1 MESIPKSFYDEFG
14 EHLSANVK
22 IMCKDITWEAK
33 IDMELGKICDLGS
46 FMKFYEIKIYNLVQ
60 FDFYGN
66 NLFLVKKFKD
76 STVECEYPITN
87 QKVFMD
93 NEKLHTVW
101 RKEQYVIDGWSL
113 EYDKAHALWSF
124 SSHHN
129 YVNYF
134 EKKIKFYDIDEN
146 VNNTC
151 LNLELENL
159 YKNWKHVTK
168 VYLTFVER
176 SWEIGIEWVAGK
188 CYFGK
193 GWSEFV
199 TETELY
205 VGDSLLLFKEPS
217 SRYDNINVCIVKG
230 KDNVIDMSEGSKEFS
245 ASFYKVLS
253 ELSINDSVLVV
264 PKLIKDNYGWKL
276 NDIRKVEVGGES
288 SFVFYNYKRGYV
300 SNLEKFMKYFNLKA
314 GETVIF
320 TMDSNSVEE
329 SGVEENDI
337 GIKVAE
343 SRSIKVNLLNG
354 RFPLFVVVL
363 DRFTMDCNELILPER
378 FLLEC
383 HKKIPFHVKLQM
395 PNGHQIHVHFK
406 KKENSLSC
414 VSAFMKDCQKL
425 FGCVMVFSYK
435 GEGNFLVNVLKDD
448 FCEVDYFEFRTIP
461 RAPVHN
467 QDNINGVGW
476 KFLIRASKNAID
488 SFEIEIPGRFVRRFG
503 KGIPGTV
510 SFVLRNGKNFSGQYL
525 HNERKILGLVEIIM
539 YTHLEEGELCLF
551 TYCGNG
557 KFEIVVFDISKVEKN
572 FEYTVTEDDVNN
584 SEEVLLEN
592 TAGNEIIDAEM
603 TDESMDSDTNMENV
617 NGETIVQYIPGYI
630 KPGNRNF
637 RHGWNQFAKYNK
649 LSLNETVT
657 MVDEEDG
664 LSFEIGFPGRD

>member
-76 STVECEYPITN
+76 SAVECEYPITN

-93 NEKLHTVW
+93 NEKLHTVR

-159 YKNWKHVTK
+159 YKNWKYVTK

-199 TETELY
+199 TETELD

-230 KDNVIDMSEGSKEFS
+230 KDNVIDMSED
-245 ASFYKVLS
+245 S
-253 ELSINDSVLVV
+253 E
-264 PKLIKDNYGWKL
+264 
-276 NDIRKVEVGGES
+276 
-288 SFVFYNYKRGYV
+288 
-300 SNLEKFMKYFNLKA
+300 
-314 GETVIF
+314 
-320 TMDSNSVEE
+320 EE
-329 SGVEENDI
+329 SGVEKNDI

-343 SRSIKVNLLNG
+343 SRSIK
-354 RFPLFVVVL
+354 
-363 DRFTMDCNELILPER
+363 ILPER

-425 FGCVMVFSYK
+425 FGCVMVYSYK
-435 GEGNFLVNVLKDD
+435 GEGIFLVNVLKDD

-525 HNERKILGLVEIIM
+525 HNERKMLGLVEIIM

-572 FEYTVTEDDVNN
+572 FEYTVTEEDDVNN

-603 TDESMDSDTNMENV
+603 TDESMDSDTDMENV
-617 NGETIVQYIPGYI
+617 NGETIVQVEMDDPVLTFSAVMTVSNINNTSHGTYIPGYI

-637 RHGWNQFAKYNK
+637 KHCERVTFRCENREWEVAIVYSNGIPRFSAGWNQFSKYNK
-649 LSLNETVT
+649 LSLNETVEFT

-664 LSFEIGFPGRD
+664 LAFEIGFPGRD

>member
-14 EHLSANVK
+14 EHLSPNVK
-22 IMCKDITWEAK
+22 IKCKDTTWEAK
-33 IDMELGKICDLGS
+33 IDMELGKICGL
-46 FMKFYEIKIYNLVQ
+46 
-60 FDFYGN
+60 
-66 NLFLVKKFKD
+66 
-76 STVECEYPITN
+76 
-87 QKVFMD
+87 
-93 NEKLHTVW
+93 
-101 RKEQYVIDGWSL
+101 
-113 EYDKAHALWSF
+113 
-124 SSHHN
+124 
-129 YVNYF
+129 
-134 EKKIKFYDIDEN
+134 
-146 VNNTC
+146 C

-159 YKNWKHVTK
+159 YKDWKPVTK

-176 SWEIGIEWVAGK
+176 SWEIGIE
-188 CYFGK
+188 
-193 GWSEFV
+193 
-199 TETELY
+199 
-205 VGDSLLLFKEPS
+205 
-217 SRYDNINVCIVKG
+217 YDNINVCIFKG
-230 KDNVIDMSEGSKEFS
+230 KDNVIDMSQGSKECS

-253 ELSINDSVLVV
+253 EFSINDSVLVV

-314 GETVIF
+314 GETMIF
-320 TMDSNSVEE
+320 TMDSSN
-329 SGVEENDI
+329 
-337 GIKVAE
+337 
-343 SRSIKVNLLNG
+343 VNLLNG

-363 DRFTMDCNELILPER
+363 DCFTMDCNELILPER

-414 VSAFMKDCQKL
+414 VSAFMKDCKKL
-425 FGCVMVFSYK
+425 FGCVMVYSYK
-435 GEGNFLVNVLKDD
+435 GEGIFLVNVLKDD

-461 RAPVHN
+461 RAPVYN

-476 KFLIRASKNAID
+476 KFLIRASRNAIE
-488 SFEIEIPGRFVRRFG
+488 SGEIEIPRRFVRRFG

-510 SFVLRNGKNFSGQYL
+510 SFGLRNGKKFSGQYL
-525 HNERKILGLVEIIM
+525 HNERKILGL
-539 YTHLEEGELCLF
+539 
-551 TYCGNG
+551 
-557 KFEIVVFDISKVEKN
+557 KK
-572 FEYTVTEDDVNN
+572 DDVNN

-617 NGETIVQYIPGYI
+617 NEETIVQYIPGYI

-637 RHGWNQFAKYNK
+637 EHGERVTFRCENGEWEVTIVYSNGIPRFSVGWNQFAKYNK
-649 LSLNETVT
+649 LSLNETVEFT

-664 LSFEIGFPGRD
+664 LAFEIGFPGRD

>member
-1 MESIPKSFYDEFG
+1 M
-14 EHLSANVK
+14 L
-22 IMCKDITWEAK
+22 T
-33 IDMELGKICDLGS
+33 
-46 FMKFYEIKIYNLVQ
+46 
-60 FDFYGN
+60 
-66 NLFLVKKFKD
+66 
-76 STVECEYPITN
+76 
-87 QKVFMD
+87 
-93 NEKLHTVW
+93 
-101 RKEQYVIDGWSL
+101 KE
-113 EYDKAHALWSF
+113 
-124 SSHHN
+124 
-129 YVNYF
+129 
-134 EKKIKFYDIDEN
+134 
-146 VNNTC
+146 
-151 LNLELENL
+151 
-159 YKNWKHVTK
+159 K

-199 TETELY
+199 TETELD

-320 TMDSNSVEE
+320 TMDSSNVLNARIYQVDGKEVDYTGRCHGNLKNCESSWIWSVDYNSETEEE
-329 SGVEENDI
+329 SGVEKNDI

-425 FGCVMVFSYK
+425 FGCVMVYSYK
-435 GEGNFLVNVLKDD
+435 GEGIFLVNVLKDD

-476 KFLIRASKNAID
+476 KFLIRASKNVID

-525 HNERKILGLVEIIM
+525 HNERKMLGLVEIIM

-551 TYCGNG
+551 TYCGN
-557 KFEIVVFDISKVEKN
+557 E
-572 FEYTVTEDDVNN
+572 EDDVNN

-603 TDESMDSDTNMENV
+603 TDESMDSDTDMENV
-617 NGETIVQYIPGYI
+617 NGETIVQVEMDDPVLTFSAVMTVSNINNTSHGTYIPGYI

-637 RHGWNQFAKYNK
+637 KHGWNQFAKYNK
-649 LSLNETVT
+649 LSLNETVEFT

-664 LSFEIGFPGRD
+664 LAFEIGFPGRD